1 MCDSV
6 SKWEAGKKDDLLQVT
21 VETKIAFYALRGSLE
36 ILTAKK
42 F

>member
-1 MCDSV
+1 M
-6 SKWEAGKKDDLLQVT
+6 WEAGKKEDLLQIT
-21 VETKIAFYALRGSLE
+21 VKTKVAFYALRGSLE